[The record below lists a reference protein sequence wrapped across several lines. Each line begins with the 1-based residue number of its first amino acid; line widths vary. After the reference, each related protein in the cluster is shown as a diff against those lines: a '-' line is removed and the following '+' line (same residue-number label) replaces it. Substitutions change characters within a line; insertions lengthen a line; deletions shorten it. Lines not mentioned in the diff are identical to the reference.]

1 MSRNITWCHT
11 AKQHLEESSD
21 QVLWSL
27 QVQAEN
33 VSQVSTSELLVHRT
47 LIKFQC
53 VCVIFGVLNHGGSI
67 NRINVH
73 HTKGSKQNFRGRL
86 REPAVSSIPPS
97 AIQEQAMHVDSFR
110 WRWRHIFFYHLSD
123 VIGKCNVIEVTTLC
137 QKNILPQD
145 FALESKPR
153 LFFFF
158 IYNSLWIK
166 ILCALRSYFKGFYM
180 DLTTWAPYLVVACL
194 SFVPFP
200 SEYLITCRLITRKRH
215 VMETFG
221 HERITWKFDKQ

>member
-1 MSRNITWCHT
+1 M
-11 AKQHLEESSD
+11 
-21 QVLWSL
+21 LWSL

-33 VSQVSTSELLVHRT
+33 VSQVSTSGLLVHRT

-53 VCVIFGVLNHGGSI
+53 VWVIFEVLNQGGSI

-73 HTKGSKQNFRGRL
+73 HREGSKQNFRGRL

-97 AIQEQAMHVDSFR
+97 AIQEQAMYVDSFR
-110 WRWRHIFFYHLSD
+110 WRWRHIFFHHFSD
-123 VIGKCNVIEVTTLC
+123 VIGKYNVIEVTALC

-153 LFFFF
+153 LFFFFFF

-194 SFVPFP
+194 SFVPFR
-200 SEYLITCRLITRKRH
+200 SEYLITCRLITRKD
-215 VMETFG
+215 
-221 HERITWKFDKQ
+221 TWWKRLGTRELRGNLTNGSI

>member
-1 MSRNITWCHT
+1 M
-11 AKQHLEESSD
+11 
-21 QVLWSL
+21 LWSL

-33 VSQVSTSELLVHRT
+33 VSQVSTSGLLVHRT

-73 HTKGSKQNFRGRL
+73 HREGSKQNFRRRL
-86 REPAVSSIPPS
+86 CEPAVSSIPPS
-97 AIQEQAMHVDSFR
+97 AIQEQAMYVDSFS
-110 WRWRHIFFYHLSD
+110 WRWRHIFFPRLSN
-123 VIGKCNVIEVTTLC
+123 VIGKCNVIEVTALC
-137 QKNILPQD
+137 QKKYSSTRFCFGKQTETL
-145 FALESKPR
+145 
-153 LFFFF
+153 FFF

-194 SFVPFP
+194 SFVPFR
-200 SEYLITCRLITRKRH
+200 SEYLITCRLITRKD
-215 VMETFG
+215 
-221 HERITWKFDKQ
+221 TWWKRLGTWELRGNLTNGSI

>member
-21 QVLWSL
+21 QDAVKSSGSSRKCKS
-27 QVQAEN
+27 
-33 VSQVSTSELLVHRT
+33 SQYVWAACTQDTH
-47 LIKFQC
+47 KFQC
-53 VCVIFGVLNHGGSI
+53 VCVIFGVPNHGGSI

-97 AIQEQAMHVDSFR
+97 AIQEQAMYVDSFR
-110 WRWRHIFFYHLSD
+110 WRWRHIFFHHFSD
-123 VIGKCNVIEVTTLC
+123 VIGKYNVIEVTALC

-158 IYNSLWIK
+158 
-166 ILCALRSYFKGFYM
+166 F
-180 DLTTWAPYLVVACL
+180 L
-194 SFVPFP
+194 STIA
-200 SEYLITCRLITRKRH
+200 SE
-215 VMETFG
+215 
-221 HERITWKFDKQ
+221 

>member
-1 MSRNITWCHT
+1 MCHSLWLSFIKFLPPPPPPPKRGADKCHAT
-11 AKQHLEESSD
+11 LLGVTQQSNTSKNP
-21 QVLWSL
+21 VIRMLWSL

-33 VSQVSTSELLVHRT
+33 VSQVSTSGLLVHRT

-53 VCVIFGVLNHGGSI
+53 VWVIFEVLNQGGSI
-67 NRINVH
+67 NCINVH
-73 HTKGSKQNFRGRL
+73 HREGSKQNFRGRL

-110 WRWRHIFFYHLSD
+110 WRWRHVFFYHLSD
-123 VIGKCNVIEVTTLC
+123 VIGKCNVIEVATLC

-158 IYNSLWIK
+158 
-166 ILCALRSYFKGFYM
+166 
-180 DLTTWAPYLVVACL
+180 YL
-194 SFVPFP
+194 
-200 SEYLITCRLITRKRH
+200 
-215 VMETFG
+215 
-221 HERITWKFDKQ
+221 Q